1 MEIPDLNEH
10 PLIIDYILQNN
21 FGRLLG
27 MNFSILSPGIV
38 SYSLSIN
45 KSHLAT
51 PVAVHGGVV
60 ASLLDAT
67 VGVGALSAVCEVG
80 KVVSTVELSISYL
93 SPAFLNDQLTATSEL
108 VKLGHK
114 LIFMEAK
121 VVNQN
126 SALIAKAT
134 AILNAYP
141 NEKAGY

>member
-1 MEIPDLNEH
+1 MEMPDLNKH

-126 SALIAKAT
+126 GALIAKAT

-141 NEKAGY
+141 KEKAGY

>member
-1 MEIPDLNEH
+1 MEMPDLNKH

-67 VGVGALSAVCEVG
+67 VGAGALSAVCELE

-126 SALIAKAT
+126 GALIAKAT

-141 NEKAGY
+141 KEKAGY

>member
-1 MEIPDLNEH
+1 MSELNKH
-10 PLIIDYILQNN
+10 PLINSYISQNN
-21 FGRLLG
+21 FGQLLG
-27 MNFSILSPGIV
+27 MNFSIISLGKV
-38 SYSLSIN
+38 EYSLKIIE
-45 KSHLAT
+45 SHLAT
-51 PVAVHGGVV
+51 PVAIHGGVI

-93 SPAFLNDQLTATSEL
+93 SPAFLNDELIATSEL
-108 VKLGHK
+108 LKLGQK

-126 SALIAKAT
+126 GLLIAKAT

-141 NEKAGY
+141 KEKAGY

>member
-1 MEIPDLNEH
+1 MEMPDLNKH
-10 PLIIDYILQNN
+10 TLIIDYILQNN

-93 SPAFLNDQLTATSEL
+93 SPSFLNDQLTATSEL

-126 SALIAKAT
+126 GALIAKAT

-141 NEKAGY
+141 KEKAGY

>member
-1 MEIPDLNEH
+1 MEIPDLNKH

-27 MNFSILSPGIV
+27 MNFTILSPGIV

-51 PVAVHGGVV
+51 PVAAHGGVV

-67 VGVGALSAVCEVG
+67 VGVGALSAVCELE

-93 SPAFLNDQLTATSEL
+93 APAFLNDQLSATSEL

-126 SALIAKAT
+126 GALIAKAT

-141 NEKAGY
+141 KEKAGY

>member
-93 SPAFLNDQLTATSEL
+93 SPSFLNDQLTATSEL

-126 SALIAKAT
+126 GALIAKAT

-141 NEKAGY
+141 KEKAGY

>member
-45 KSHLAT
+45 KSHWAT

-93 SPAFLNDQLTATSEL
+93 SPSFLNDQLTATSEL

-126 SALIAKAT
+126 GALIAKAT

-141 NEKAGY
+141 KEKAGY

>member
-1 MEIPDLNEH
+1 MEMPDLNKH

-93 SPAFLNDQLTATSEL
+93 SPSFLNDQLTATSEL

-126 SALIAKAT
+126 GALIAKAT

-141 NEKAGY
+141 KEKAGY